1 MANSQSYEELEF
13 FFLSDYLAKRLS
25 YMAKIFIII
34 FIVFFL
40 YCKFYIK
47 YGVIGKKNG
56 SKNLKDSVN
65 EIFSKPYPD
74 QNIKEPGLEYVNT
87 VDKKI

>member
-1 MANSQSYEELEF
+1 L
-13 FFLSDYLAKRLS
+13 L
-25 YMAKIFIII
+25 I
-34 FIVFFL
+34 L
-40 YCKFYIK
+40 YK

-74 QNIKEPGLEYVNT
+74 QNIKEPGLEYDVIFCKYCGQENL
-87 VDKKI
+87 KGSLRCSGCNSES